1 MKKLPLYLQIIIG
14 LCLGIAWG
22 VLANTQG
29 IPTTF
34 SNDWVKPFGT
44 IFIRLLKMIAVP
56 LVFASLVVG
65 ISNLNDIQKLSRMG
79 GKTILIYLFTTL
91 LALSVGVI
99 SVNLIRPGDA
109 VTEKTRT
116 ELLSMYSDAASSK
129 LEKGAKSQEKMDKVG
144 PLAPLVNMV
153 PENVFLASTSNKSML
168 QVVFVAILLG
178 IAAVMLP
185 EEKKKHFIGFFENL
199 NDILIQLIELIMKI
213 APIGVFA
220 LIGAFV
226 AQLTGFEILLA
237 LGKYCFTVILGL
249 LLMVLIVYPVM
260 LKFFTKISILEFYK
274 NIRSAQVLA
283 FSTSSSSAT
292 LPVTMENCEKNVG
305 VSNKVASF
313 VLPLGATINMDG
325 TSLYQAVAA
334 IFICQVT
341 GQDLTFIQQLTII
354 FTALLASIGTA
365 GVPGVG
371 IIMLTIVLGAIG
383 VEEAYIALI
392 LGPDRI
398 LDMCRTVINVTG
410 DATTATIVAHSENE
424 LINPNSID
432 QPKFY

>member
-1 MKKLPLYLQIIIG
+1 MKRFPLYIQIITG
-14 LCLGIAWG
+14 LVLGIIWG
-22 VLANTQG
+22 VFANTSG
-29 IPTTF
+29 IPASF
-34 SNDWVKPFGT
+34 SNDWIKPFGT

-56 LVFASLVVG
+56 LVFASLIVG
-65 ISNLNDIQKLSRMG
+65 ISNLNDIRKLSRMG
-79 GKTILIYLFTTL
+79 GKTVLIYLFTTL
-91 LALSVGVI
+91 FALIIGVV
-99 SVNLIRPGDA
+99 SVNLLNPGA
-109 VTEKTRT
+109 AISSETRM
-116 ELLSMYSDAASSK
+116 ELLNMYSTAAGDKLTIGANSQAEMSK
-129 LEKGAKSQEKMDKVG
+129 LG

-153 PENVFLASTSNKSML
+153 PENIFSAASQNKSML
-168 QVVFVAILLG
+168 QIVFLAILLG
-178 IAAVMLP
+178 IATVMIP
-185 EEKKKHFIGFFENL
+185 PHQKKYFIGFFENF
-199 NDILIQLIELIMKI
+199 NDILIKVIDIIMSV

-226 AQLTGFEILLA
+226 AQLSNFEILLA
-237 LGKYCFTVILGL
+237 LGKYCLTVILGL
-249 LLMVLIVYPVM
+249 VLMLLLVYPVM
-260 LKFFTKISILEFYK
+260 LKIFTNVSILDFYK
-274 NIRSAQVLA
+274 NIRPAQVLA
-283 FSTSSSSAT
+283 FSTSSSCAT
-292 LPVTMENCEKNVG
+292 LPVTMDNCEKNIG
-305 VSNKVASF
+305 ISNKVASF

-341 GQDLTFIQQLTII
+341 GQDLSLAQQLTII

-410 DATTATIVAHSENE
+410 DATTATIIASSENE
-424 LINPNSID
+424 ISI
-432 QPKFY
+432 

>member
-1 MKKLPLYLQIIIG
+1 MKRFPLYIQIITG
-14 LCLGIAWG
+14 LVLGIIWG
-22 VLANTQG
+22 VFANTSG
-29 IPTTF
+29 IPASF
-34 SNDWVKPFGT
+34 SNDWIKPFGT

-56 LVFASLVVG
+56 LVFASLIVG
-65 ISNLNDIQKLSRMG
+65 ISNLNDIRKLSRMG
-79 GKTILIYLFTTL
+79 GKTVLIYLFTTL
-91 LALSVGVI
+91 FALIIGVV
-99 SVNLIRPGDA
+99 SVNLLNPGEA
-109 VTEKTRT
+109 ISSETRM
-116 ELLSMYSDAASSK
+116 ELLNMYSTAAGDKLTIGANSQAEMSK
-129 LEKGAKSQEKMDKVG
+129 LG

-153 PENVFLASTSNKSML
+153 PENIFSAASQNRSMLQIVFLAIFL
-168 QVVFVAILLG
+168 GVAT
-178 IAAVMLP
+178 VMIP
-185 EEKKKHFIGFFENL
+185 PHQKKYFIGFFENF
-199 NDILIQLIELIMKI
+199 NHILIKVIDIIMSV

-226 AQLTGFEILLA
+226 AQLSNFEILLA
-237 LGKYCFTVILGL
+237 LGKYCLTVILGL
-249 LLMVLIVYPVM
+249 VLMLLLVYPVM
-260 LKFFTKISILEFYK
+260 LKIFTNVSILDFYK
-274 NIRSAQVLA
+274 NIRPAQVLA
-283 FSTSSSSAT
+283 FSTSSSCAT
-292 LPVTMENCEKNVG
+292 LPVTMDNCEKNIG
-305 VSNKVASF
+305 ISNKVASF

-341 GQDLTFIQQLTII
+341 GQDLSLAQQLTII

-410 DATTATIVAHSENE
+410 DATTATIIASSENE
-424 LINPNSID
+424 ISI
-432 QPKFY
+432 

>member
-1 MKKLPLYLQIIIG
+1 MKRFPLYIQIIIG
-14 LCLGIAWG
+14 LGLGVIYG
-22 VLANTQG
+22 VVANSSG
-29 IPTTF
+29 VPASI
-34 SNDWVKPFGT
+34 SNDWIKPFGT

-65 ISNLNDIQKLSRMG
+65 ISKLNDIRKLSRMG
-79 GKTILIYLFTTL
+79 GKTVLIYLFTTL
-91 LALSVGVI
+91 FALIIGVV
-99 SVNLIRPGDA
+99 SVNLINPGEAISD
-109 VTEKTRT
+109 KTRT
-116 ELLSMYSDAASSK
+116 ELLKMYSGAAGDK
-129 LEKGAKSQEKMDKVG
+129 LNDGAKSQAKMDKIG

-153 PENVFLASTSNKSML
+153 PENVFSAASDNKSML
-168 QVVFVAILLG
+168 QIVFLAIVLG
-178 IAAVMLP
+178 IAAVMVP
-185 EEKKKHFIGFFENL
+185 EEQKKYFIGFFENF
-199 NDILIQLIELIMKI
+199 NDILIKLIDIIMKV

-226 AQLTGFEILLA
+226 AQLTNFDILLA
-237 LGKYCFTVILGL
+237 LGKYMFTVILGL
-249 LLMVLIVYPVM
+249 VLMVTLVYPLM
-260 LKFFTKISILEFYK
+260 LKIFTKVPILEFYK
-274 NIRSAQVLA
+274 SIRPAQILA

-305 VSNKVASF
+305 ISNKVASF

-334 IFICQVT
+334 VFICQVT
-341 GQDLTFIQQLTII
+341 GQDLSLAQQLTII

-410 DATTATIVAHSENE
+410 DATTATIVAVSEKE
-424 LINPNSID
+424 INI
-432 QPKFY
+432 

>member
-1 MKKLPLYLQIIIG
+1 MKRFPLYIQIIIG
-14 LCLGIAWG
+14 LGLGVLWG
-22 VLANTQG
+22 VVANVSG
-29 IPTTF
+29 IPASL
-34 SNDWVKPFGT
+34 SNDWIKPFGT

-56 LVFASLVVG
+56 LVFASLIVG
-65 ISNLNDIQKLSRMG
+65 ISNLNDIRKLSRMG
-79 GKTILIYLFTTL
+79 GKTVLIYLFTTL
-91 LALSVGVI
+91 FALVIGVV
-99 SVNLIRPGDA
+99 SVNLIKPGDA
-109 VTEKTRT
+109 ISDKTRT
-116 ELLSMYSDAASSK
+116 ELLDMYAGTATEK
-129 LEKGAKSQEKMDKVG
+129 LTKGAKSQAKMDTIG

-153 PENVFLASTSNKSML
+153 PENVFSAASDNKSML
-168 QVVFVAILLG
+168 QIVFLAIVLG
-178 IAAVMLP
+178 IATVMIP
-185 EEKKKHFIGFFENL
+185 EEQKKYFIGFFENF
-199 NDILIQLIELIMKI
+199 NVILIKLIEIIMSV

-226 AQLTGFEILLA
+226 AQLTNFDILVA

-249 LLMVLIVYPVM
+249 TLMVLVVYPLM
-260 LKFFTKISILEFYK
+260 LRMFTKVSILEFYK
-274 NIRSAQVLA
+274 NIRPAQVLA

-292 LPVTMENCEKNVG
+292 LPVTLENCEKNIG
-305 VSNKVASF
+305 ISNKVASF

-341 GQDLTFIQQLTII
+341 GYDLSLGEQLTII

-410 DATTATIVAHSENE
+410 DATTATIVAESENE
-424 LINPNSID
+424 LIPTT
-432 QPKFY
+432 

>member
-1 MKKLPLYLQIIIG
+1 
-14 LCLGIAWG
+14 
-22 VLANTQG
+22 
-29 IPTTF
+29 
-34 SNDWVKPFGT
+34 
-44 IFIRLLKMIAVP
+44 MIAVP

-65 ISNLNDIQKLSRMG
+65 ISNLNDIRKLSRMG
-79 GKTILIYLFTTL
+79 GKTVLIYLFTTL
-91 LALSVGVI
+91 FALIIGVV
-99 SVNLIRPGDA
+99 SVNVIKPGEDIS
-109 VTEKTRT
+109 ENTRT
-116 ELLSMYSDAASSK
+116 GLLEMYASEASEDLK
-129 LEKGAKSQEKMDKVG
+129 EGAKTQTDMGEIG

-153 PENVFLASTSNKSML
+153 PENVFFAASDNKSML
-168 QVVFVAILLG
+168 QIVFLAILLG
-178 IAAVMLP
+178 VAAVMVP
-185 EEKKKHFIGFFENL
+185 IEKKTYFIGFFENL
-199 NDILIQLIELIMKI
+199 NDILIRLIELIMSV

-226 AQLTGFEILLA
+226 AQLTNFDILLA
-237 LGKYCFTVILGL
+237 LGKYCLTVILGL
-249 LLMVLIVYPVM
+249 VLMATIVYPIM
-260 LKFFTKISILEFYK
+260 LKIFTKVSILEFYK
-274 NIRSAQVLA
+274 NIRPAQILA

-292 LPVTMENCEKNVG
+292 LPVTMENCEHNIG
-305 VSNKVASF
+305 ISNKVASF

-341 GQDLTFIQQLTII
+341 GQDLSLAQQLTII

-398 LDMCRTVINVTG
+398 LDMCRTALNVTG
-410 DATTATIVAHSENE
+410 DATTATIVASSENE
-424 LINPNSID
+424 ITTI
-432 QPKFY
+432 